1 MTASSV
7 YILCHAK
14 TSLLVL
20 YFNSKS
26 FKMVMSAFTQKE
38 WKFPLASFY
47 RNKNVNYLNHLNE
60 NFMFVVRLLW
70 IAFLLKKECFVK
82 EFRFRAASNTI
93 LYLQKMMTTAAGCS
107 WLDYTKAIKK
117 FMQISCA
124 RMSVFLEPKELECEL
139 KYI

>member
-70 IAFLLKKECFVK
+70 IAFLQKKECFVK
-82 EFRFRAASNTI
+82 EFKFRAAASKTI

-107 WLDYTKAIKK
+107 WLDYTKAIKN
-117 FMQISCA
+117 SC
-124 RMSVFLEPKELECEL
+124 
-139 KYI
+139 KYLVLACLFSLNQKNRNAN